1 MGETDTATSATDL
14 HAPISYRAEVV
25 RKAIHL
31 LALVVPLTMA
41 WLGKTG
47 ALALLAPTTVLA
59 FAGDVLR
66 VRSAWFARLIERIF
80 GFMMRAEEQPPVGG
94 PITLNGATWVLLSAT
109 SLTVVFPIRIAA
121 SAFAMFMLSDAAAAL
136 VGRRFGR
143 IHWGRSPRTVE
154 GSLAF
159 LVVGLGIMLLLAP
172 YSGIVFWVGA
182 VSVVAATLAEVPA
195 GPFNDNLRVPMVAAA
210 VIFVL
215 ERFVLGVEVGLF

>member
-1 MGETDTATSATDL
+1 M
-14 HAPISYRAEVV
+14 
-25 RKAIHL
+25 

-59 FAGDVLR
+59 LAGDVLR
-66 VRSAWFARLIERIF
+66 VRSVWFARLIERIF